1 MKAGENR
8 WIENNLVGAYSE
20 FKLVQAISPNDEN
33 VNQLLIETL
42 VALCE
47 DDTKYCRELDIIL
60 TSSL

>member
-1 MKAGENR
+1 MKAVENR

-33 VNQLLIETL
+33 INQLLIETL

>member
-1 MKAGENR
+1 
-8 WIENNLVGAYSE
+8 
-20 FKLVQAISPNDEN
+20 
-33 VNQLLIETL
+33 LIETL